1 MGNLFSDKY
10 DDHFYSSKKTR
21 RSKRKKNSNQWR
33 KLQRNARSVN

>member
-10 DDHFYSSKKTR
+10 DDHFYSSK
-21 RSKRKKNSNQWR
+21 RKKNSNLWR